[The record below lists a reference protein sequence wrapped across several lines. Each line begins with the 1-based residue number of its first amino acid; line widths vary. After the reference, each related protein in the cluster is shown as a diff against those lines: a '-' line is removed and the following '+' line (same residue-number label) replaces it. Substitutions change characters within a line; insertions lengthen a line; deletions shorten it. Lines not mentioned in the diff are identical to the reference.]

1 MTDDTSLKNI
11 ASFIKIGNGTLVRRI
26 TDKYGCVR
34 KHTENAALKNT
45 PHHTCKAS
53 ASCLPQANASCSN
66 AALHTAEPCFI
77 RSAFTLIE
85 LLVVIAIVAILAG
98 MLLPALQKARERGKS
113 SDCLGNIRQLG
124 IFLQQYT
131 LNSNDWFC
139 TASNPDGDRWD
150 VNEDKTY
157 SGQGVTG
164 EGILLRG
171 LSGKSKNQTKSFL
184 CPSVPGLFN
193 QSYAGSSVAGYG
205 YNEFLGA
212 ELSYGGTYRGMK
224 ISQVRTPSKTATFA
238 DSGYLSSGKEE
249 LSAHL
254 RAPVIRAVQ
263 DYDLRS
269 VGTASFR
276 HAGNCNASF
285 VDGHGET
292 QQNAHSGNVNG
303 VDGKRFGFLS
313 QDNQKYDPAYRF

>member
-1 MTDDTSLKNI
+1 MSHQTVTYR
-11 ASFIKIGNGTLVRRI
+11 TQ
-26 TDKYGCVR
+26 
-34 KHTENAALKNT
+34 T
-45 PHHTCKAS
+45 P
-53 ASCLPQANASCSN
+53 
-66 AALHTAEPCFI
+66 
-77 RSAFTLIE
+77 FTLIE
-85 LLVVIAIVAILAG
+85 LLVVIAMIAILAG

-113 SDCLGNIRQLG
+113 ADCLGNIRQLG
-124 IFLQQYT
+124 MFLQQYT

-171 LSGKSKNQTKSFL
+171 LSGKSKNQTKSIL

-212 ELSYGGTYRGMK
+212 ELSYGTNYRGVK
-224 ISQVRTPSKTATFA
+224 TTQVRTPSKTSTFA

-254 RAPVIRAVQ
+254 RAPIIRTVQ

-269 VGTASFR
+269 VGTVSFR
-276 HAGNCNASF
+276 HAGFCNAGF
-285 VDGHGET
+285 ADGHGENQAT
-292 QQNAHSGNVNG
+292 VYSGGVNG

-313 QDNQKYDPAYRF
+313 EDNQKYDPAYRF

>member
-1 MTDDTSLKNI
+1 MSHQTVTYRTN
-11 ASFIKIGNGTLVRRI
+11 R
-26 TDKYGCVR
+26 
-34 KHTENAALKNT
+34 
-45 PHHTCKAS
+45 
-53 ASCLPQANASCSN
+53 
-66 AALHTAEPCFI
+66 
-77 RSAFTLIE
+77 AFTLIE
-85 LLVVIAIVAILAG
+85 LLVVIAIIAILAG
-98 MLLPALQKARERGKS
+98 LLLPALQKARERGKS
-113 SDCLGNIRQLG
+113 SNCLGNIRQLG
-124 IFLQQYT
+124 MLLQQYT

-150 VNEDKTY
+150 VNEDKTF

-171 LSGKSKNQTKSFL
+171 LSGKTQNQTKTFL

-193 QSYAGSSVAGYG
+193 AGFAGSSVAGYG

-224 ISQVRTPSKTATFA
+224 TTQVRTPSKTAAFA
-238 DSGYLSSGKEE
+238 DSGYLSQGKEE

-254 RAPVIRAVQ
+254 RAPVMRTPQ

-276 HAGNCNASF
+276 HAGNCSTSF
-285 VDGHGET
+285 VDGHGEIQT
-292 QQNAHSGNVNG
+292 AAHSGNVNG